1 MAPGE
6 ALPLGVDFAPSLEPG
21 ETLGRSHQIGARL
34 RDSTLNR
41 GAAGMLAGPP
51 AAAGTR
57 VQQRVGPLRP
67 GRRYRLDIVVYRR
80 RPVRV
85 LMATLAIDCVAG
97 EAAEVG

>member
-6 ALPLGVDFAPSLEPG
+6 ALQLGVDFAPSLEPG

-41 GAAGMLAGPP
+41 GGAGMLAGPP

-57 VQQRVGPLRP
+57 VQQRVGSLTP
-67 GRRYRLDIVVYRR
+67 GRRYRLDTVVYRR